1 MVSFRDIKPQTFGFH
16 DLDRLGSLDVTGRVT
31 LRPVVGGFVYV
42 VHCNQLAV
50 SHGCQDIKRYRLAFE
65 VWFEIPICV
74 PKFSVFKEF
83 DSLNLV
89 CHHRDL
95 QKAHPENASCFMY
108 QFIRYI
114 PAVFLL
120 WAMTRKKEWK
130 GTQSHKTLYFS
141 YLWGRYPWA
150 DSHKNYCAS
159 CTS

>member
-114 PAVFLL
+114 PAVFF
-120 WAMTRKKEWK
+120 AVGDDKKK
-130 GTQSHKTLYFS
+130 GMERYTKSQDVIFQLFVGQIP
-141 YLWGRYPWA
+141 LGRFP
-150 DSHKNYCAS
+150 
-159 CTS
+159 